1 MQLVVVEEDFSFVN
15 FKNQKIFPLQFGK
28 KKRRRKILD
37 SNNNTG
43 KINRQTPV
51 EERNTTA
58 CLVLPP
64 FDIILVV
71 PSTNPPF
78 IKIIRLFLHSTTT
91 WSFFSISN
99 IIWKSPERPKQNMAH
114 KPCFSF
120 PSVCACVFPTPNLN
134 TATVVVRNSN
144 NNNNDDKLR
153 ERKGKK
159 KKKGENRFF
168 FFSFFFFFS
177 GPHTAERHP
186 NNQSRWDGEIL
197 IADGSIH
204 YDIPM
209 EYYAV
214 ISKLHDCDRN
224 TSRWRRRSND

>member
-28 KKRRRKILD
+28 KKRRRNILD

-91 WSFFSISN
+91 WSFFPFQKLFESLLN
-99 IIWKSPERPKQNMAH
+99 GQNKIWHTNRVFLSRLYAR
-114 KPCFSF
+114 
-120 PSVCACVFPTPNLN
+120 VCSRHLIWIPPLSSSA
-134 TATVVVRNSN
+134 TATTTTTMTNWE
-144 NNNNDDKLR
+144 K
-153 ERKGKK
+153 EK
-159 KKKGENRFF
+159 E
-168 FFSFFFFFS
+168 
-177 GPHTAERHP
+177 
-186 NNQSRWDGEIL
+186 
-197 IADGSIH
+197 
-204 YDIPM
+204 
-209 EYYAV
+209 
-214 ISKLHDCDRN
+214 
-224 TSRWRRRSND
+224 RRRKKEKTVFSSSPSSSFSLGHTQQRDTQTINRDEMERF

>member
-1 MQLVVVEEDFSFVN
+1 MMYISGARSMQLVVVEEDFSFVN

-91 WSFFSISN
+91 WSFFPFQKLFESLLN
-99 IIWKSPERPKQNMAH
+99 GQNKIWHTNRVFLSRLYAR
-114 KPCFSF
+114 
-120 PSVCACVFPTPNLN
+120 VC
-134 TATVVVRNSN
+134 S
-144 NNNNDDKLR
+144 
-153 ERKGKK
+153 
-159 KKKGENRFF
+159 
-168 FFSFFFFFS
+168 
-177 GPHTAERHP
+177 RH
-186 NNQSRWDGEIL
+186 L
-197 IADGSIH
+197 I
-204 YDIPM
+204 
-209 EYYAV
+209 
-214 ISKLHDCDRN
+214 
-224 TSRWRRRSND
+224 